1 MKKLNKKQIL
11 TLAIVAVVLI
21 VVGATAVLVG
31 TYVTGWSG
39 FHFYAKPEANDIKIA
54 CVGDSI
60 TYGFGV
66 TDYGNKNYPKQLDT
80 LLGDGYCVNNYGHS
94 GATVQEKGDQP
105 YYEYGEYKA
114 SLEFDADILILM
126 MGTNDTKPYNWVDAD
141 TFKAEYLKLISK
153 YTEKN
158 PDIRVILCTP
168 ATSYMIDENEGGL
181 TSFDICPDRCDEIAS
196 IVRDICDENGFE
208 LVDINTLTKNNP
220 SLFIDDMV
228 HPNQDGATN
237 IAKAIYEYLMSTQK
251 A

>member
-141 TFKAEYLKLISK
+141 TFKAEYLKRPWGYFRRNQIFLYFSSSFGPSGVTFK
-153 YTEKN
+153 KRSGSN
-158 PDIRVILCTP
+158 PFTRFSSFTTGWVLYSIALPAVFIR
-168 ATSYMIDENEGGL
+168 
-181 TSFDICPDRCDEIAS
+181 
-196 IVRDICDENGFE
+196 IV
-208 LVDINTLTKNNP
+208 LL
-220 SLFIDDMV
+220 S
-228 HPNQDGATN
+228 
-237 IAKAIYEYLMSTQK
+237 
-251 A
+251 